1 MTEEEKVVH
10 SVESLETA
18 QVEVKFGRSLSMN
31 GLFER

>member
-18 QVEVKFGRSLSMN
+18 QFEVKFGRILSMN